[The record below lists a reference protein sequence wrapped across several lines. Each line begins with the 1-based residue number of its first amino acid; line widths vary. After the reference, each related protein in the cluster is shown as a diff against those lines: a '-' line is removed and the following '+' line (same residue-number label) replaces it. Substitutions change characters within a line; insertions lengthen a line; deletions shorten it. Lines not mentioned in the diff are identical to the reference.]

1 VLFSSSSDD
10 IFQTGNILSSNG
22 DSEIMIMEVLVAS
35 TSRFCRFGPATDPD
49 WAEDLSG
56 RVILDHIKAAGLEA
70 EYRLV
75 PDGIEPIRDAV
86 KKSAAD
92 AIVICGGTGLTHMD
106 LTLEAVEPLFEKTLP
121 GFGEIFR
128 LRSLDEVGTRAILT
142 RAAAGVYQ
150 GRPIF
155 CIPGSPNAALLGIS
169 LILAEIEHILK
180 HIAE

>member
-1 VLFSSSSDD
+1 MFFD
-10 IFQTGNILSSNG
+10 
-22 DSEIMIMEVLVAS
+22 VLVAS
-35 TSRFCRFGPATDPD
+35 TSRFQRFGPVANPD
-49 WAEDLSG
+49 QAEDLSG
-56 RVILDHIKAAGLEA
+56 QMILEHIKAAGLESR
-70 EYRLV
+70 YRLI
-75 PDGIEPIRDAV
+75 PDGIEPMREAV
-86 KKSAAD
+86 QMSEAD